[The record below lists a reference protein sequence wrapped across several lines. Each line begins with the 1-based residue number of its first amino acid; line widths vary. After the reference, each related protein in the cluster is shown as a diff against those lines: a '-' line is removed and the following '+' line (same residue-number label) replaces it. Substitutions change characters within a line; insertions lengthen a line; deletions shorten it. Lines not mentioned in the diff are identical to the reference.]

1 MSNRKRPPRKAPSV
15 DSSGHPLVASVR
27 LRALRRVLWLR
38 ETWGPV
44 PSGPAAVIHNEE
56 VDRILAD
63 PSSHREAE
71 ADFYG
76 RDPEA
81 SAIAAPLAEA
91 ESQLAADRRWRQIS
105 NRFGLGQ
112 GDKDLLATALA
123 LVLDPHLAKVYA
135 YVHDQPE
142 MSYATPWLAAAL
154 YGSDG
159 AAARL
164 EADAPLLHWQ
174 LLRRLSDS
182 VDATGALTGYAAD
195 PALAAWLVEGG
206 DADLPA
212 ECRLARTA
220 DTPATVLFPD
230 LHDSMRGFIAAM
242 EAAKADAIE
251 IELCGATGSGRR
263 TLAAQLAKDCRRPL
277 LIVDAARL
285 PRDSAGPATA
295 RLVAAAQRSAR
306 LRGAWLYWS
315 CAPDTAEPPA
325 PAPVADDG
333 LLIVGRTRPAAGP
346 ATQGASFRGYTV
358 PPLNLRARLD
368 LWRTLSDQPAPTQIR
383 EWLLSPGEIARI
395 RQVAHAGDEA
405 IAQACRRPSESA
417 GLLTRLPLPF
427 DRKGLVLPPGTAAQL
442 DALEQQIRLR
452 WEVYEDWGFDRL
464 CPNGRGIVAL
474 FAGPSGTGKTMA
486 AQVLAKSLGV
496 ELYRLDPAN
505 VVNKYIGETEKRLK
519 IVFDEADHAN
529 SLLLIDECEGL
540 FGQRFSS
547 KDAHDRYANL
557 EIDYLLQ
564 RLERYEGVA
573 ILATNRKN
581 DVDPAFQRR
590 IRVIIDFLPPD
601 PPERRRLWRLA
612 FDADNPA
619 GAARLDGIE
628 WDALG
633 ERVNLTGAEI
643 KLAALNA
650 AFLARAAGER
660 IGMPHV
666 LTSVRREIAKRGQT
680 LRGFE

>member
-15 DSSGHPLVASVR
+15 DSSEHPLVASVR

-142 MSYATPWLAAAL
+142 ISYATPWLAAAL

-212 ECRLARTA
+212 ECRLARTT

-383 EWLLSPGEIARI
+383 EWLLSPGEITRI

>member
-1 MSNRKRPPRKAPSV
+1 MSTRKRPPRKAPSV
-15 DSSGHPLVASVR
+15 DSSEHPLVASVR

-76 RDPEA
+76 RNPEA

-112 GDKDLLATALA
+112 GDKGLLAAALA

-164 EADAPLLHWQ
+164 EADASLLHWQ

-212 ECRLARTA
+212 GSRLARTA

-306 LRGAWLYWS
+306 LRGAWIYWS
-315 CAPDTAEPPA
+315 CAPDTAEAQA

-333 LLIVGRTRPAAGP
+333 LLIVGRTRPGAGP
-346 ATQGASFRGYTV
+346 ATQGTSFRGYTV

-383 EWLLSPGEIARI
+383 EWLLSPGEITRI

>member
-15 DSSGHPLVASVR
+15 ASSEHPLVASVR

-44 PSGPAAVIHNEE
+44 PNGPAAAIHNEE

-81 SAIAAPLAEA
+81 SAIAAPLADTEA
-91 ESQLAADRRWRQIS
+91 RLVADRRWRQIS
-105 NRFGLGQ
+105 SRFGLGK
-112 GDKDLLATALA
+112 GDRDLLATALA

-142 MSYATPWLAAAL
+142 MSYVTPWLAAAL
-154 YGSDG
+154 HGGEAD
-159 AAARL
+159 AARL
-164 EADAPLLHWQ
+164 EADAPLLRWQ
-174 LLRRLSDS
+174 LLRRLSDG
-182 VDATGALTGYAAD
+182 VEAMGALTGYAAD
-195 PALAAWLVEGG
+195 PSLAAWLVEGG
-206 DADLPA
+206 DVDLPTG
-212 ECRLARTA
+212 CWLARTA
-220 DTPATVLFPD
+220 DAPAAVLFPD
-230 LHDSMRGFIAAM
+230 LHDSMQSFLGAM
-242 EAAKADAIE
+242 AAAKADAIE

-263 TLAAQLAKDCRRPL
+263 TLATQLAKACRRPL

-285 PRDSAGPATA
+285 PHDATEAATA
-295 RLVAAAQRSAR
+295 RLAAAAR
-306 LRGAWLYWS
+306 RAAHLRGAWLYWS
-315 CAPDTAEPPA
+315 CGPDTPETPA
-325 PAPVADDG
+325 PAPAAEKGV
-333 LLIVGRTRPAAGP
+333 LIVGRTRPAAGA
-346 ATQGASFRGYTV
+346 ATHGASLRSYTV
-358 PPLNLRARLD
+358 PPLTLQARLH
-368 LWRTLSDQPAPTQIR
+368 LWRSLSDQPAPAQIR
-383 EWLLSPGEIARI
+383 EWLLSAGEIVRI
-395 RQVAHAGDEA
+395 RQVAHAGNEA

-427 DRKGLVLPPGTAAQL
+427 DRASLVLPSGTASQL

-452 WEVYEDWGFDRL
+452 WEVYEEWGFDRL

-486 AQVLAKSLGV
+486 AQVLARSLGV

-519 IVFDEADHAN
+519 IVFDEADNAN
-529 SLLLIDECEGL
+529 ALLLIDECEGL

-564 RLERYEGVA
+564 RLERYEGIA

-590 IRVIIDFLPPD
+590 LRVIIDFLPPD
-601 PPERRRLWRLA
+601 PPERHRLWRLA

-628 WDALG
+628 WQALG
-633 ERVNLTGAEI
+633 ERINLTGAEI

-650 AFLARAAGER
+650 AFLARAAGDR
-660 IGMPHV
+660 IGMSHV
-666 LTSVRREIAKRGQT
+666 LTSVRRELAKRGQT